1 MQEHTCEILKKFGE
15 RTLKAL
21 TLALFSQKFPK
32 ADFDTMMKMTTD
44 IVEMQKECCQ
54 GDMLDCM
61 HNRAEFTSYACS
73 HQDAISSKIQN
84 CCEKPV
90 LERSKCIFM
99 SENDDK
105 PTGLSP
111 QVRQFIEDQDVCK
124 HFEEKKDIYLAE

>member
-1 MQEHTCEILKKFGE
+1 MGIKKEGNSF
-15 RTLKAL
+15 KNN
-21 TLALFSQKFPK
+21 LFFHFLQ
-32 ADFDTMMKMTTD
+32 
-44 IVEMQKECCQ
+44 
-54 GDMLDCM
+54 
-61 HNRAEFTSYACS
+61 AEFTSYACS

-124 HFEEKKDIYLAE
+124 HFEEKKDVYLAE